1 MLRFFFYSILNHKQI
16 LTEHYNLHIANLE
29 TIKIQCL
36 NNTNG
41 KNYQTKNTKREKI
54 GINETLQSP

>member
-1 MLRFFFYSILNHKQI
+1 MLRSFFYSILNHKQI

-41 KNYQTKNTKREKI
+41 KNDQIKNTKREKKDKY
-54 GINETLQSP
+54 

>member
-1 MLRFFFYSILNHKQI
+1 MLRSFFYSILNHKQI